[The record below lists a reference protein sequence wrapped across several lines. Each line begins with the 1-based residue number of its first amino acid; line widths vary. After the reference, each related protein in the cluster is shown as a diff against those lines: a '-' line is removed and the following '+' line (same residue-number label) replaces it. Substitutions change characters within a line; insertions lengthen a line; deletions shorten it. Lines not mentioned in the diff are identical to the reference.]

1 MFQHLSMLKARSSMV
16 PRRSMSSFSNSGS
29 YSDSDVL
36 FVAGVSFITGVA
48 VKAIYDYE
56 KRRSDSH
63 EINILTIETNT
74 LKNMIK
80 TQDLKRE
87 SLEVKNDGQNRLLEA
102 KVKKIEAQN
111 DSLMAAIA
119 LRDQTYEIL
128 KKEFNLLKNS
138 VTDQNKGVQ
147 TVSKSSGLNN

>member
-1 MFQHLSMLKARSSMV
+1 MFQHLSMLKSRSSMV

-29 YSDSDVL
+29 YSDADVL
-36 FVAGVSFITGVA
+36 FVAGVSFITGVV

-147 TVSKSSGLNN
+147 AVSKSSGLNN